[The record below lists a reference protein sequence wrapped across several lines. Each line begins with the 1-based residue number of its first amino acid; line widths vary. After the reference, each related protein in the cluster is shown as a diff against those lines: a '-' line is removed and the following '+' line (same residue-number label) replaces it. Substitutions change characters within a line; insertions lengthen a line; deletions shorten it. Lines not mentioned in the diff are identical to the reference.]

1 MSEWISAAEAA
12 SILGISQV
20 ALLYRRRRGVDPEWR
35 DEREPGSK
43 YARPRY
49 RRESVEALADKRQR
63 EEDGRGYHVRL
74 TEVEKRLASLEI
86 RLGGKA
92 GAAR

>member
-12 SILGISQV
+12 NILGISQV
-20 ALLYRRRRGVDPEWR
+20 ALLHRRRRGVGPEWR

-43 YARPRY
+43 YARPKY
-49 RRESVEALADKRQR
+49 KRESVEALADKRQR

-74 TEVEKRLASLEI
+74 ADLEKRLATVERELVES
-86 RLGGKA
+86 RVS
-92 GAAR
+92 